1 MSDLLKESSVLIWPS
16 RLSQNLAHCEVRY
29 GESRCRLVQTQ
40 IMGNG
45 QWLVGMCTI
54 HAVAA
59 EKGCVDS
66 ELNECDPGRQLWSR
80 RPSIRQ

>member
-1 MSDLLKESSVLIWPS
+1 MSDFLKEFSVL

-66 ELNECDPGRQLWSR
+66 ELKECDPGFRYWHKR
-80 RPSIRQ
+80 G